1 VKCNGQIFGVEENL
15 ARGLVAE
22 YLSGARV
29 EFVLDPLGL
38 KSSEQVKHQH
48 MSSELRDA
56 EVLAPPPEVAPAVDL
71 PAAEQHTY
79 GQILKSSVLIGGSSV
94 LNIGIGIVRTK
105 AMAVLLGPAG
115 FGLMGLYGS
124 IADLAVS
131 IAGMG
136 VNSSGVRQIAEAAGS
151 GDAKRIARTVTVLRR
166 TAVLLGILGAGL
178 LVVFC
183 RQVSA
188 LTFGTD
194 QHAGAVA
201 LLSLAVLFR
210 LVAAGQGALVQ
221 GMRRI
226 ADLAKMGVLGA
237 LFGTMISIPMV
248 YFLREEGVVPSLVC
262 VAAMSIV
269 TSWWYS
275 RKVRIHPPA
284 MTVSEVRH
292 EAASLLKLGFAFMA
306 SGFLVMGAAYA
317 VRIIVVRNVG
327 LEAAGYYSSAW
338 TLGGLY
344 VGYILQAMGA
354 DFYPRLVGAAN
365 DNARCNRLV
374 NEQAEVSLLLAG
386 PGIIATLTFAP
397 LVIALLYSAKFAEA
411 VEILRWICLGMAL
424 QVVTWPMGFIIV
436 AKNRQLIFLGADL
449 AWTAVNVGLAWL
461 CVGRFGVTGA
471 GIAFFGS
478 YVFHG
483 LLIYPIVRLLSG
495 FRWSAANRKTGLLF
509 LSLIAMTFCGFYL
522 LPPAWGAVLG
532 AVVTA
537 LSGLYS
543 LRSLLNLLSTDRI
556 PQRIRRLLVWLRL
569 DPRGS

>member
-1 VKCNGQIFGVEENL
+1 MPVKN
-15 ARGLVAE
+15 
-22 YLSGARV
+22 
-29 EFVLDPLGL
+29 
-38 KSSEQVKHQH
+38 QH
-48 MSSELRDA
+48 MCSELRGGEA
-56 EVLAPPPEVAPAVDL
+56 LVPPPEVAPAVEL
-71 PAAEQHTY
+71 PAAEKHTY
-79 GQILKSSVLIGGSSV
+79 GQILKSLILIGGSSA
-94 LNIGIGIVRTK
+94 LNIGIAIARTK

-136 VNSSGVRQIAEAAGS
+136 VNGSGVRQIAEAVGS
-151 GDAKRIARTVTVLRR
+151 GDAKRMARTVTVLRR
-166 TAVLLGILGAGL
+166 TAVLLGIMGAGL
-178 LVVFC
+178 LIGFP
-183 RQVSA
+183 QKVSE

-201 LLSLAVLFR
+201 LLSLAVFFR
-210 LVAAGQGALVQ
+210 LVAGGQGALVQ

-237 LFGTMISIPMV
+237 LFGTMISIPVV
-248 YFLREEGVVPSLVC
+248 YFLREKGVVPSLVC

-275 RKVRIHPPA
+275 RKVQVQPTA

-306 SGFLVMGAAYA
+306 AEFLVMGAAYA
-317 VRIIVVRNVG
+317 VRIIVVRDAG
-327 LEAAGYYSSAW
+327 LDAAGFYSSAW

-344 VGYILQAMGA
+344 VGYVLQAMGA
-354 DFYPRLVGAAN
+354 DFYPRLVGVAN

-374 NEQAEVSLLLAG
+374 NEQTQVSLLLAG

-397 LVIALLYSAKFAEA
+397 LVIALLYSAKFAGA
-411 VEILRWICLGMAL
+411 VEILRWIGLGMAL
-424 QVVTWPMGFIIV
+424 RVITWPMGFIIV
-436 AKNRQLIFLGADL
+436 AKNRQLIFLAADL
-449 AWTAVNVGLAWL
+449 AWTVVNVGLAWL

-483 LLIYPIVRLLSG
+483 LMIYPIARVLSG
-495 FRWSAANRKTGLLF
+495 FRWSAANRKIIMIF
-509 LSLIAMTFCGFYL
+509 LCSIAVVFCGLYL
-522 LPPAWGAVLG
+522 LPPLWAAALG
-532 AVVTA
+532 AVGTA

-543 LRSLLNLLSTDRI
+543 LRSLLTFVSADRI
-556 PQRIRRLLVWLRL
+556 PLRIRRLLAWLRL